1 MPPMDKRAKEVVVR
15 TAITNLEIQRDSVAR
30 LLTGK
35 RGDGRLNCAIEKMQA
50 AEDAMREWA
59 AKNDVPIRPMKT

>member
-1 MPPMDKRAKEVVVR
+1 MLQMDKRAKEVILR
-15 TAITNLEIQRDSVAR
+15 TAITNLDIQRASVKR

-35 RGDGRLNCAIEKMQA
+35 RGDGRLNCALEKMQS